1 MYIEIISLKLL
12 IYSQFL
18 LYSKQFNIFLNCQ
31 IILYHNYQP
40 LKNID
45 VCGIYTY

>member
-31 IILYHNYQP
+31 KTLSHQYQTH
-40 LKNID
+40 KNID